1 MGRLE
6 VTDAATTVAAV
17 IDAVC
22 VLREGL
28 DFLGDDELAALT
40 CDLAVAATTAGGA
53 LIACAQQAVTRGL
66 PAASGSGG
74 LTSWLVETT
83 NPDPTPQVDHVD
95 STTGARTGAA
105 CVGDRDWGAWPAL
118 PDTNHPDPNAAD
130 TNNPEAGHRNT
141 RTGTGDDGDA
151 DGNGGTD
158 GSPGDGSGGSEGP
171 EGPDAWWGRLGDRP
185 VGLTIPDAAAVAK
198 LVLRCPAI
206 PLKPLVRDAIVGAI
220 TVKDALTC
228 RDVFYRVDGALP
240 VDEHDAVVTGLRHL
254 ARGKLSKPV
263 LKAFEQA
270 MLLRAGSPGPD
281 LEDRQHTTRRSLT
294 KAHQRADGMW
304 ESTLLLDPESH
315 ATLEAAIDALSAPA
329 PAAGDSGQRDER
341 TPAQRRA
348 DALVTLA
355 RLAADADT
363 RGPMGASCRVVVTI
377 DWDTLKTALG
387 GHGQAHDGTI
397 LTPSQARRMACD
409 AELLPTVLGG
419 QSVPLDVGRRR
430 LATAVQ
436 RAALAMR
443 DKGCSFPR
451 CTAPPG
457 WTRAHHVTHWANG
470 GPTSLDN
477 LALLCDHHHRL
488 VHQRGITA
496 TITPD
501 GVTWHT
507 TRTLTGWQPTTPPP
521 PRQPHD
527 PAPRRPDPAS
537 ARRAW

>member
-53 LIACAQQAVTRGL
+53 LVACAQQAVTRGL

-118 PDTNHPDPNAAD
+118 PDTNHPDPNHPD
-130 TNNPEAGHRNT
+130 PNNPEAGHRNT

-151 DGNGGTD
+151 DGNDGNDGNGGTD

-171 EGPDAWWGRLGDRP
+171 EGPDAWWGRLSHRP

-206 PLKPLVRDAIVGAI
+206 PLKPLVRDAVVGAI

-240 VDEHDAVVTGLRHL
+240 VHEHDSIVTGLRHL
-254 ARGKLSKPV
+254 ARGRLSKPV

-281 LEDRQHTTRRSLT
+281 LEDRQHTTRRALT

-329 PAAGDSGQRDER
+329 PAGDSGQRDER

-436 RAALAMR
+436 RAALAVR

-451 CTAPPG
+451 CTAPH
-457 WTRAHHVTHWANG
+457 RAG
-470 GPTSLDN
+470 RGPTTSPT
-477 LALLCDHHHRL
+477 
-488 VHQRGITA
+488 GPTA
-496 TITPD
+496 APPA
-501 GVTWHT
+501 WT
-507 TRTLTGWQPTTPPP
+507 TSPCSATTTTAWSTNAASPPPSPPTVSPGTPP
-521 PRQPHD
+521 
-527 PAPRRPDPAS
+527 AP
-537 ARRAW
+537 